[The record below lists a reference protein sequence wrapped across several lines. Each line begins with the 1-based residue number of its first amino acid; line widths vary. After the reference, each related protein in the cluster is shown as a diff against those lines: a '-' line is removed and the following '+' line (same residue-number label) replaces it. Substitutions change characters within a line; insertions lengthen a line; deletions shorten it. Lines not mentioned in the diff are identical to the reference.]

1 MREYLKHYIN
11 GQWVN
16 PRTSTKIFETINPA
30 TESISGRIILGD
42 ENDVNAAVIAAKT
55 AFKAFSQTTREKR
68 LALMENILAGLI
80 ERQAALADAITEEM
94 GAPKKLAFEAHAA
107 VPIEQAQIAI
117 DILKTFSFDKLLGST
132 LIRLS
137 PIGVCG
143 LITPWNW
150 PAIVVM
156 AKVLPAL
163 ATGNTV
169 VLKPSEYAPFS
180 ANIIAQILHD
190 AGLPAGVFNMVY
202 GDGKTVGEAISSH
215 PDIQMISFTGS
226 TRAGIAIAKNAA
238 DSVKR
243 VHQELGGKSPNIILP
258 SADLS
263 TAVESGLKGLMSNS
277 GQTCCAPSRMIVPN
291 SRINEVKTIIEQ
303 VIDSVQPANPMNKD
317 AFMGP
322 VVNNIQYER
331 IQTLI
336 KVGIE
341 SGAKVMTGGL
351 GRPSGMEK
359 GYFVKPTVFTDTKPD
374 MDIVQ
379 QEIFGPVLVIQ
390 GYDTIDEA
398 VALANNTEYG
408 LAAYVQGSN
417 KDEIISI
424 ANLIPAG
431 QIYLNSSGEVSDFAA
446 PFGGFKR
453 SGNGRENGESGF
465 EAFLESKALIGYQE

>member
-11 GQWVN
+11 GQWVS

-30 TESISGRIILGD
+30 TETVSGRIILGD
-42 ENDVNAAVIAAKT
+42 ENDVNAAVKAAKT
-55 AFKAFSQTTREKR
+55 AFKVFSQTTREKR
-68 LALMENILAGLI
+68 LVLMENILAGLI
-80 ERQAALADAITEEM
+80 ERQLELANAITEEM
-94 GAPKKLAFEAHAA
+94 GAPKKLSFEAQAA
-107 VPIEQAQIAI
+107 APIQQAQIAI
-117 DILKTFSFDKLLGST
+117 DILRNFSFEKLLGST
-132 LIRLS
+132 LVRLS

-163 ATGNTV
+163 ATGNTI

-180 ANIIAQILHD
+180 ANIIAQLLHD

-215 PDIQMISFTGS
+215 PEIQMISFTGS

-258 SADLS
+258 SADLP
-263 TAVESGLKGLMSNS
+263 TAVECGLKGSMSNS

-291 SRINEVKTIIEQ
+291 SRMSEVNTIIQ
-303 VIDSVQPANPMNKD
+303 QLINSIQPGNPMNND
-317 AFMGP
+317 TFMGP

-331 IQTLI
+331 IQAMI
-336 KVGIE
+336 KDGIE
-341 SGAKVMTGGL
+341 SGATVMAGGL
-351 GRPSGMEK
+351 GRPAGMEK
-359 GYFVKPTVFTDTKPD
+359 GYFVKPTVFADTKPD

-390 GYDTIDEA
+390 GYDTVDEA

-424 ANLIPAG
+424 ADLIPAG
-431 QIYLNSSGEVSDFAA
+431 QIYLNSAGEISDFTA
-446 PFGGFKR
+446 PFGGFKH

-465 EAFLESKALIGYQE
+465 EAFLESKALIGYQ